1 MPFSTPFRPRRGPS
15 AARSTTRL
23 AAHRLAPGR
32 PTTAAPGGL
41 CRAHI
46 GRRVAA
52 GFALVCALVLAI
64 PGQARIEYS
73 KEQAKTAV
81 ELIRQLEKRH
91 YAKLEYDEA
100 LASAHLD
107 NYLDKLDPGRMFFH
121 AADIDDFEIYRTRMH
136 ERLPEGG
143 LDAGFSI
150 FRRFHQRL
158 ITRLEQ
164 VLEEL
169 PAALGAMDF
178 SIDEHYVLND
188 DDAPWA
194 ADARDL
200 DERWRLQLKNQVLNL
215 RLADKAQDEIQKTL
229 QRRYRNQVE
238 QAQQYNAQDAFQ
250 LYANA
255 LTELYDPHTN
265 YFSPRR
271 SENFN
276 IGMRLSLEGIGA
288 VLAREDEYTRVARI
302 VPAGP
307 ADKQG
312 QLRPSDRIVA
322 VAQGGDGDFE
332 DVIGWRLDDVV
343 QLIRGPKG
351 SIVRLRVLPAK
362 SGADADPQ
370 TIEIVRSKVKLEE
383 QSAQKRIIEVPGAE
397 GAVTRLGVIVIP
409 TFYIDFDAMR
419 RGDEHYKS
427 TTRDVRR
434 LLEELESEDVAGVI
448 IDLRNNGG
456 GSLQEAN
463 ELTGLFIEYG
473 PTVQIRH
480 SSRRVW
486 RDGKRLRSPY
496 YEGPLMVMINR
507 LSASASEIFAG
518 AIQDYRR
525 GLIVGDRSYGKGTVQ
540 TMVPLTEGQLKIT
553 ESKFYRVSGDSTQ
566 HRGVVPDIAFP
577 SLYDPERIGESA
589 LDHALDWDRIKP
601 IRHQSYSD
609 ISALLPQLA
618 TIFDER
624 SRDNAEFRYLQDQ
637 LTAAADNR
645 RIEQVSLNEALRR
658 QQRAERE
665 ARALAI
671 ENRRRVALGEDPVA
685 SLEALDESAEPSAEQ
700 RGEERQEARENNA
713 GDTHSAGADTAD
725 DADSAASVHTAAAPE
740 HSDSPGAAVHGAET
754 LAVEASADD
763 QRSVSEAPGEP
774 EPDKTPVS
782 GAELA
787 GEDVLLW
794 EAGNLLADA
803 LLLQQQAYA
812 ATVPKQ
818 DD

>member
-1 MPFSTPFRPRRGPS
+1 MSDTAFSTPFRPRRKPS
-15 AARSTTRL
+15 AAPSPARL
-23 AAHRLAPGR
+23 QSR
-32 PTTAAPGGL
+32 PDS
-41 CRAHI
+41 
-46 GRRVAA
+46 GRR
-52 GFALVCALVLAI
+52 GLVGWFVLAGLLALAS
-64 PGQARIEYS
+64 PGEARIDYS
-73 KEQAKTAV
+73 KNQAKTAA
-81 ELIRQLEKRH
+81 ELIKQLEKRH
-91 YAKLEYDEA
+91 YAKLEYDDE
-100 LASAHLD
+100 LSSSHLD
-107 NYLDKLDPGRMFFH
+107 NYLDKLDPGRMFFS
-121 AADIDDFEIYRTRMH
+121 AADIDDFEIYRAQMH
-136 ERLPEGG
+136 ERLPKGE
-143 LDAGFSI
+143 LDAGFFI
-150 FRRFHQRL
+150 FNRFHERL
-158 ITRLEQ
+158 LARLEQ
-164 VLEEL
+164 VLRDL
-169 PAALGAMDF
+169 PESIGAMDF
-178 SIDEHYVLND
+178 TIDERYALND
-188 DDAPWA
+188 DDTPWA
-194 ADARDL
+194 PSAREL
-200 DERWRLQLKNQVLNL
+200 DERWRLQLKNQALNL
-215 RLADKAQDEIQKTL
+215 RLTDKAQDDIQKTL
-229 QRRYRNQVE
+229 ERRYRNQLDR
-238 QAQQYNAQDAFQ
+238 ARQYNAQDAFQ

-255 LTELYDPHTN
+255 LAELYDPHTN
-265 YFSPRR
+265 YFSPQR

-322 VAQGGDGDFE
+322 VAQGDDGDFE
-332 DVIGWRLDDVV
+332 DVIGWRLDEVV

-351 SIVRLRVLPAK
+351 STVRLRVLPAK
-362 SGADADPQ
+362 SGADADPEV
-370 TIEIVRSKVKLEE
+370 IEIVRNKVKLEE
-383 QSAQKRIIEVPGAE
+383 QSAQKRIIEVPGAD
-397 GAVTRLGVIVIP
+397 GAVTRLGVIDIP
-409 TFYIDFDAMR
+409 TFYIDFEAMR

-434 LLEELESEDVAGVI
+434 LLEELEIEDVAGLI

-486 RDGKRLRSPY
+486 RDGKRLRSRY

-566 HRGVVPDIAFP
+566 HRGVVPDIPFP
-577 SLYDPERIGESA
+577 SLYDPEQIGESA

-601 IRHQSYSD
+601 IRHQRYGD
-609 ISALLPQLA
+609 IDALLPQLA
-618 TIFDER
+618 ALFDER
-624 SRDNAEFRYLQDQ
+624 STDNPEFRYLQDQ
-637 LTAAADNR
+637 LAAAADNR
-645 RIEQVSLNEALRR
+645 RIEQVSLKEAVRR

-685 SLEALDESAEPSAEQ
+685 SLDALNDSEDRVAKDSEKDARDAAADAAADRIDSPAAATLDRAAS
-700 RGEERQEARENNA
+700 ARES
-713 GDTHSAGADTAD
+713 GVTA
-725 DADSAASVHTAAAPE
+725 SEAAPE
-740 HSDSPGAAVHGAET
+740 RTP
-754 LAVEASADD
+754 
-763 QRSVSEAPGEP
+763 QR
-774 EPDKTPVS
+774 DKAPVS
-782 GAELA
+782 RAELA
-787 GEDVLLW
+787 SEDVLLW

-803 LLLQQQAYA
+803 LLLQKQAYA
-812 ATVPKQ
+812 ATVPKP